1 MGLDHGKKWTKQQG
15 FSIYST
21 LWRTLPPQTLD
32 IARLVAF
39 SWYWVPFPAPNK
51 LWSAPAFGRWKQE
64 DKTFK
69 TILSYLGSS
78 NPSKIKKEKKERER
92 GDGRRKGEKGVE
104 EKENF
109 KLQFKAL
116 SGRNQYVLLC
126 YVVSIWHGVVIHL
139 LVDCSKDG
147 WSPSRWE
154 QLYFLE

>member
-1 MGLDHGKKWTKQQG
+1 MGIDHGKQWTKQQG

-39 SWYWVPFPAPNK
+39 LWYWVSFPAPNK
-51 LWSAPAFGRWKQE
+51 LWSAPAFGRLKQE

-69 TILSYLGSS
+69 IILSYRAQTLQRLR
-78 NPSKIKKEKKERER
+78 KKRKKGRG

-126 YVVSIWHGVVIHL
+126 YVVSIWHGVVIYL
-139 LVDCSKDG
+139 LVDSSKDG